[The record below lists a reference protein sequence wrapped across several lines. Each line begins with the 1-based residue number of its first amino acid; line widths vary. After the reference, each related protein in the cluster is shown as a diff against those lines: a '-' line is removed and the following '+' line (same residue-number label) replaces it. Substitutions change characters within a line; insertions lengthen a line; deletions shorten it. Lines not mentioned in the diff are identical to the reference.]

1 MLCRARP
8 LSPDELAVAQE
19 EDPRLL
25 ELKQAVQADGDYVT
39 VPRHPTWRYDVDQLS
54 GVLVVVRDDGEQRAV
69 IPPALR

>member
-25 ELKQAVQADGDYVT
+25 ELKQAV
-39 VPRHPTWRYDVDQLS
+39 
-54 GVLVVVRDDGEQRAV
+54 
-69 IPPALR
+69 